1 MRTIA
6 ETQHSAAAGA
16 RATATSRRARPGP
29 TASGSRPASPPEAP
43 VVAVT
48 YVRMLR
54 VDAGLYAL
62 RIGPIAG
69 NLGEIAGMVVPVVQ
83 ISAPFAEDGNGVEI
97 IASYPRKGPW
107 LDKEGGTVI
116 LRSPAGGGLVVVT
129 VYGGAEQQ
137 TSEPDL
143 ALQHLD
149 GPGNG
154 VAEPGQ
160 TGARSVAAGS
170 ISAPAATEAR
180 DIPTEILLHIERAG
194 DRLFPGRGWVGAL
207 GREQAIAG
215 ALD

>member
-6 ETQHSAAAGA
+6 ETRRSPAGGA

-29 TASGSRPASPPEAP
+29 AASESRPASPPESP

-48 YVRMLR
+48 NVRILR

-116 LRSPAGGGLVVVT
+116 LRSPAGGGVVVVT

-137 TSEPDL
+137 TGEL
-143 ALQHLD
+143 ALDLQRLD
-149 GPGNG
+149 GPGNS
-154 VAEPGQ
+154 VAE
-160 TGARSVAAGS
+160 GAPTLARPAAAGP
-170 ISAPAATEAR
+170 APASTEAR
-180 DIPTEILLHIERAG
+180 EIPTE
-194 DRLFPGRGWVGAL
+194 
-207 GREQAIAG
+207 
-215 ALD
+215 